1 MESSYQERRNTYDKV
16 AVGLDLE
23 KQKLEKDANFIQVT
37 CLNCYLLLSVVT
49 GVHSKYYI
57 QGFFSCYELLF
68 SCSLC
73 TLSRQANSLLIPLFY
88 FLCTRTS
95 ACARSPGTTTCST

>member
-37 CLNCYLLLSVVT
+37 FLNCYLLLSVVT
-49 GVHSKYYI
+49 GVNSKYHV
-57 QGFFSCYELLF
+57 QGFFLAMY
-68 SCSLC
+68 
-73 TLSRQANSLLIPLFY
+73 RY
-88 FLCTRTS
+88 FLFHC
-95 ACARSPGTTTCST
+95 SP